1 MIGKE
6 QTQNLRKELEKKKL
20 DALLLIN
27 FSSDHIDKNFYYFT
41 GIEWVEHSYA
51 IIGKDFEKIYLPLF
65 EIERCE
71 KETWIKQIEESPKQ
85 KVLENITKNLKNKKV
100 GINGEFLPANTFEK
114 LKMKLKLTDLS
125 GVIKNLRM
133 IKTQEEIALIK
144 KAANITAKFY
154 QNLDFS
160 KNETEIAADTGFI
173 CAQNNAKLSFD
184 PIVAYDSN
192 SALPHAKTT
201 FNSGNRALLID
212 SGAAYKG
219 YHADITRTFS
229 LRENDSEFE
238 KIYDLV
244 LSVQE
249 KAIEMIKPGVRAS
262 SIDKFVR
269 AELKKKGYKFVHS
282 TGHGIGLEIHEAP
295 ALAEKSKDILK
306 ENMVCTIEPGIY
318 LSGKFGIRIEDD
330 FLVTK
335 NRYEVLTKGIKK

>member
-6 QTQNLRKELEKKKL
+6 QTENLRKELEKKKL

-27 FSSDHIDKNFYYFT
+27 FSSEHIDNTLYYFT

-51 IIGKDFEKIYLPLF
+51 IIGKDFEKLYLPQF

-71 KETWIKQIEESPKQ
+71 KETWIKQIEELPKQ
-85 KVLENITKNLKNKKV
+85 KTLENITKSLRGKKV

-114 LKMKLKLTDLS
+114 LKAKLKLTDFS
-125 GVIKNLRM
+125 SAIKNLRI
-133 IKTQEEIALIK
+133 IKTQGEIALIK

-160 KNETEIAADTGFI
+160 KNETQISADIGFI
-173 CAQNNAKLSFD
+173 CAQNNAKLAFD

-201 FNSGNRALLID
+201 LNNGNGALLID

-219 YHADITRTFS
+219 YHADVTRTFS
-229 LRENDSEFE
+229 LKENDTEFE

-244 LSVQE
+244 LNVQE
-249 KAIEMIKPGVRAS
+249 KAIEKVKPGVKANA
-262 SIDKFVR
+262 IDNFVR
-269 AELKKKGYKFVHS
+269 GELKKKGYKFIHS

-295 ALAEKSKDILK
+295 AIAEKSKEILK
-306 ENMVCTIEPGIY
+306 ENMICTIEPGIY
-318 LSGKFGIRIEDD
+318 LSGKFGVRIEDD
-330 FLVTK
+330 ILVTK
-335 NRYEVLTKGIKK
+335 DGCEVLTKGIKK